1 MCITIDP
8 ARISLTADPVYT
20 RFRVLRF
27 NRSLQEYGSR
37 LTFSYYGSAF
47 IAGLTLVLGMLT
59 SGCATKQQQAF
70 KLSFLPSS
78 PAAVEPTFEAPP
90 QFATNLYASDTPD
103 LVQRALASASR
114 QAEVDSRVAK
124 AHEHLE
130 AGKHFYQID
139 DAEGARREFDAAMD
153 ILLSAPDTLPDRP
166 RLEGELDQIA
176 DTIYHYDLEGLGAGA
191 SAQAEVV
198 YDKSPLD
205 SILDMT
211 FPTDPNLRPKVKEEI
226 EATVSQLPLQE
237 NDAVLSYVHYFS
249 TDRGRKV
256 LTGGLRRSG
265 RYRPLVQRIL
275 DDEGVPQE
283 LIYLAQVESG
293 FLPRARSN
301 KQAVGMWQF
310 VQFRG
315 RQYGLMQGPGTD
327 DRLDPEK
334 ATRAAAKHLHDLYA
348 MFGDWYLAMAAYNC
362 GPGCVQRAVERT
374 GYADFWELRRLNA
387 LPKETANYVPAI
399 VALTIMAKNPKDY
412 DLENLDADRP
422 LEYETMDLDTPTSLG
437 LIADAAD
444 RPVSEI
450 QDLNPA
456 LLKSATPSGY
466 QLRVPKGT
474 LATVKMGLDLVPAN
488 HRAEWRIHRVVAGET
503 LAEIAHR
510 YATPLLALT
519 SANQHAAQGGPVTD
533 APEAGDMLVVPAVS
547 HAARVAPRST
557 LASVR
562 GQASHK
568 TVAARRTPVNTPARR
583 VHASTDHTASLAPKH
598 RATAN

>member
-1 MCITIDP
+1 MTP
-8 ARISLTADPVYT
+8 SH
-20 RFRVLRF
+20 RVPTGRAAFTVL
-27 NRSLQEYGSR
+27 LALLGS
-37 LTFSYYGSAF
+37 S
-47 IAGLTLVLGMLT
+47 
-59 SGCATKQQQAF
+59 CATRQPAF
-70 KLSFLPSS
+70 KLSFLPST
-78 PAAVEPTFEAPP
+78 PVAVEPTFEAPP
-90 QFATNLYASDTPD
+90 QFATNLYSSDTPD
-103 LVQRALASASR
+103 LVQRALASAHR
-114 QAEVDSRVAK
+114 QAEVDGRVAQ
-124 AHEHLE
+124 ARGHME
-130 AGKHFYQID
+130 AGKRFYQLGD
-139 DAEGARREFDAAMD
+139 VGGARREFDAALD
-153 ILLSAPDTLPDRP
+153 VLLSAPDSLPERP
-166 RLEGELDQIA
+166 RLESELDQIA
-176 DTIYHYDLEGLGAGA
+176 DTIYHYDLEGLGGA
-191 SAQAEVV
+191 ASQQEVV
-198 YDKSPLD
+198 YDKSPID

-256 LTGGLRRSG
+256 LLGGLRRSG

-315 RQYGLMQGPGTD
+315 REYGLMQGPGTD

-374 GYADFWELRRLNA
+374 GYADFWELCRLNA
-387 LPKETANYVPAI
+387 LPKETANYVPVI

-412 DLENLDADRP
+412 DLENLDTDRP
-422 LEYETMDLDTPTSLG
+422 MEYETVELETPTSLA

-456 LLKSATPSGY
+456 VLKSAAPAGY

-474 LATVKMGLDLVPAN
+474 LAPVRMALDLVPAA
-488 HRAEWRIHRVVAGET
+488 HRGDWRIHRVVPGET
-503 LAEIAHR
+503 LAEIARR
-510 YATPLLALT
+510 YSTPVSALT
-519 SANQHAAQGGPVTD
+519 SANQRSGLNAPAGD
-533 APEAGDMLVVPAVS
+533 APVAGDLLVVPS
-547 HAARVAPRST
+547 PSRLSRVASRSEVASSIGKQSRK
-557 LASVR
+557 ASVKA
-562 GQASHK
+562 GL
-568 TVAARRTPVNTPARR
+568 AARRTPVNTPARR
-583 VHASTDHTASLAPKH
+583 VHASAYRTASLAPKH
-598 RATAN
+598 HATAN

>member
-1 MCITIDP
+1 M
-8 ARISLTADPVYT
+8 RISMTLSHRASALIAG
-20 RFRVLRF
+20 F
-27 NRSLQEYGSR
+27 
-37 LTFSYYGSAF
+37 TFSLA
-47 IAGLTLVLGMLT
+47 LLT

-70 KLSFLPSS
+70 KLSFLPSTS
-78 PAAVEPTFEAPP
+78 APIEPSFEAPP
-90 QFATNLYASDTPD
+90 QFATNLYSTDSPD

-114 QAEVDSRVAK
+114 RAEVDSRVAK
-124 AHEHLE
+124 AREHLD
-130 AGKHFYQID
+130 AGKRFYQLDDID
-139 DAEGARREFDAAMD
+139 AARREFDAALD
-153 ILLSAPDTLPDRP
+153 VLLSAPDTLPDRP
-166 RLEGELDQIA
+166 RLESELDQIA
-176 DTIYHYDLEGLGAGA
+176 DTIYHYDLEGLGAAA
-191 SAQAEVV
+191 SEQPEVV
-198 YDKSPLD
+198 YDKSPID

-249 TDRGRKV
+249 TERGRKV
-256 LTGGLRRSG
+256 LMGGLRRSG

-315 RQYGLMQGPGTD
+315 RQYGLLQTPGTD

-374 GYADFWELRRLNA
+374 GYADFWELRRLNV
-387 LPKETANYVPAI
+387 LPKETANYVPVI

-412 DLENLDADRP
+412 DLENLDTDRP
-422 LEYETMDLDTPTSLG
+422 VEYETMDLDTPTSLA

-450 QDLNPA
+450 QELNPA
-456 LLKSATPSGY
+456 LLKSAAPQGY

-474 LATVKMGLDLVPAN
+474 LATVMSALDLVPAN
-488 HRAEWRIHRVVAGET
+488 HRADWRIHRVVPGET

-510 YATPLLALT
+510 YATPVSALT
-519 SANQHAAQGGPVTD
+519 SANQRAALGQLGSAAPV
-533 APEAGDMLVVPAVS
+533 AGDLLVVPAAS
-547 HAARVAPRST
+547 RLSRVAERS
-557 LASVR
+557 AVSSAR
-562 GQASHK
+562 GKLSRRAL
-568 TVAARRTPVNTPARR
+568 AARRTPVNTPARR
-583 VHASTDHTASLAPKH
+583 VHASTYHTASLASKH
-598 RATAN
+598 RTTAN

>member
-1 MCITIDP
+1 MI
-8 ARISLTADPVYT
+8 RILMTLSHHA
-20 RFRVLRF
+20 
-27 NRSLQEYGSR
+27 
-37 LTFSYYGSAF
+37 SAF
-47 IAGLTLVLGMLT
+47 IAAFTVSVALLGT
-59 SGCATKQQQAF
+59 GCATKQQQAF
-70 KLSFLPSS
+70 KLSFLPST
-78 PAAVEPTFEAPP
+78 PAPFEPSFEAPP
-90 QFATNLYASDTPD
+90 QVPNNLFASDSPD
-103 LVQRALASASR
+103 VVQRALASATR
-114 QAEVDSRVAK
+114 PAEVDSRVAK
-124 AHEHLE
+124 AREHLE
-130 AGKHFYQID
+130 AGKRYYQLD
-139 DAEGARREFDAAMD
+139 DLDAARREFDAALD
-153 ILLSAPDTLPDRP
+153 VLLSAPDTLPDRP
-166 RLEGELDQIA
+166 RLESELDQIS
-176 DTIYHYDLEGLGAGA
+176 DTIYRYDLEGLGAAA
-191 SAQAEVV
+191 SEQPEVV

-249 TDRGRKV
+249 TERGHKV
-256 LTGGLRRSG
+256 LVGGLRRSG

-315 RQYGLMQGPGTD
+315 REYGLLQGPGTD

-334 ATRAAAKHLHDLYA
+334 ATRAAARHLHDLYA

-374 GYADFWELRRLNA
+374 GYADFWDLKRLNA
-387 LPKETANYVPAI
+387 LPKETANYVPIILA
-399 VALTIMAKNPKDY
+399 VTIMAKNPKDY
-412 DLENLDADRP
+412 DLQNLEMDRP
-422 LEYETMDLDTPTSLG
+422 IEYETIDLDTATSLA

-456 LLKSATPSGY
+456 LLKPTAPAGY

-474 LATVKMGLDLVPAN
+474 LA
-488 HRAEWRIHRVVAGET
+488 
-503 LAEIAHR
+503 
-510 YATPLLALT
+510 
-519 SANQHAAQGGPVTD
+519 PV
-533 APEAGDMLVVPAVS
+533 
-547 HAARVAPRST
+547 
-557 LASVR
+557 
-562 GQASHK
+562 
-568 TVAARRTPVNTPARR
+568 
-583 VHASTDHTASLAPKH
+583 
-598 RATAN
+598 

>member
-1 MCITIDP
+1 MTLSHRAP
-8 ARISLTADPVYT
+8 
-20 RFRVLRF
+20 
-27 NRSLQEYGSR
+27 
-37 LTFSYYGSAF
+37 AF
-47 IAGLTLVLGMLT
+47 IAALMCSLALLT
-59 SGCATKQQQAF
+59 SGCASRQQQAF
-70 KLSFLPSS
+70 KLSFLPST
-78 PAAVEPTFEAPP
+78 PVPIQPTFEAPP
-90 QFATNLYASDTPD
+90 EFAPNLYSNDSPD
-103 LVQRALASASR
+103 LVQRALAAASR
-114 QAEVDSRVAK
+114 QVQVDSRVSR

-130 AGKHFYQID
+130 AGRRFYQLGD
-139 DAEGARREFDAAMD
+139 VAGARREFDAALD
-153 ILLSAPDTLPDRP
+153 VLLSAPDSLPDRP
-166 RLEGELDQIA
+166 RLESELDQIA
-176 DTIYHYDLEGLGAGA
+176 DTIYHYDLEGLGAAA
-191 SAQAEVV
+191 SNQAEVV
-198 YDKSPLD
+198 YDKSPID

-249 TDRGRKV
+249 TERGRKV
-256 LTGGLRRSG
+256 LIGGLRRSG
-265 RYRPLVQRIL
+265 RFRPLIQRIL

-315 RQYGLMQGPGTD
+315 REYGLLQTPGTD

-374 GYADFWELRRLNA
+374 GYADFWELQRLHA
-387 LPKETANYVPAI
+387 LPKETANYVPVI

-412 DLENLDADRP
+412 DIENLETDRP
-422 LEYETMDLDTPTSLG
+422 VEYETMALDSPTSLA

-444 RPVSEI
+444 RPVSEV
-450 QDLNPA
+450 QELNPA
-456 LLKSATPSGY
+456 LLKSAAPAGY

-474 LATVKMGLDLVPAN
+474 LGTVRMALDLVPAN
-488 HRAEWRIHRVVAGET
+488 HRADWRIHRVVPGET

-510 YATPLLALT
+510 YATPLVALT
-519 SANQHAAQGGPVTD
+519 SANQRAALNAPQDD
-533 APEAGDMLVVPAVS
+533 APVAGDLLVVPAASSRLTPASTSHGKTTRTAVS
-547 HAARVAPRST
+547 
-557 LASVR
+557 
-562 GQASHK
+562 
-568 TVAARRTPVNTPARR
+568 ARRTPANTPARR
-583 VHASTDHTASLAPKH
+583 VHASAYHTASVASKH
-598 RATAN
+598 HAAVN

>member
-1 MCITIDP
+1 
-8 ARISLTADPVYT
+8 
-20 RFRVLRF
+20 
-27 NRSLQEYGSR
+27 
-37 LTFSYYGSAF
+37 
-47 IAGLTLVLGMLT
+47 
-59 SGCATKQQQAF
+59 
-70 KLSFLPSS
+70 
-78 PAAVEPTFEAPP
+78 
-90 QFATNLYASDTPD
+90 
-103 LVQRALASASR
+103 
-114 QAEVDSRVAK
+114 
-124 AHEHLE
+124 
-130 AGKHFYQID
+130 
-139 DAEGARREFDAAMD
+139 
-153 ILLSAPDTLPDRP
+153 
-166 RLEGELDQIA
+166 
-176 DTIYHYDLEGLGAGA
+176 
-191 SAQAEVV
+191 
-198 YDKSPLD
+198 
-205 SILDMT
+205 MT
-211 FPTDPNLRPKVKEEI
+211 CPTDPNLRPMVKEEI

-249 TDRGRKV
+249 TERGRKV
-256 LTGGLRRSG
+256 LIGGLRRSG

-387 LPKETANYVPAI
+387 LPKETANYVPVI

-412 DLENLDADRP
+412 DLENLDTDRP
-422 LEYETMDLDTPTSLG
+422 VEYESMDLDTATSLA

-444 RPVSEI
+444 RPMSEI

-456 LLKSATPSGY
+456 LLKSAAPAGY

-474 LATVKMGLDLVPAN
+474 LATVRMALDLVPAN
-488 HRAEWRIHRVVAGET
+488 HRADWRIHRVVPGET
-503 LAEIAHR
+503 LAEIAHL
-510 YATPLLALT
+510 YSSPVSALT
-519 SANQHAAQGGPVTD
+519 SANQRAGLD
-533 APEAGDMLVVPAVS
+533 APADAPVAGDLLVVPSV
-547 HAARVAPRST
+547 ARVARAAARSEVAGSSRGK
-557 LASVR
+557 LSRKAS
-562 GQASHK
+562 AKSAL
-568 TVAARRTPVNTPARR
+568 AARRTPVNTPARR
-583 VHASTDHTASLAPKH
+583 AHATSYHTASLASKH
-598 RATAN
+598 RASAN

>member
-1 MCITIDP
+1 
-8 ARISLTADPVYT
+8 V
-20 RFRVLRF
+20 
-27 NRSLQEYGSR
+27 
-37 LTFSYYGSAF
+37 
-47 IAGLTLVLGMLT
+47 AGIIILLALLT
-59 SGCATKQQQAF
+59 SSCATKQPAF
-70 KLSFLPSS
+70 KLSFLPST
-78 PAAVEPTFEAPP
+78 PAPVEPTFEAPP
-90 QFATNLYASDTPD
+90 QVKTNFYSSESPD
-103 LVQRALASASR
+103 LVQRALAA
-114 QAEVDSRVAK
+114 AAHPPEADGRVAQ
-124 AHEHLE
+124 AQAHLE
-130 AGKHFYQID
+130 AGKQFYQLGD
-139 DAEGARREFDAAMD
+139 MANARREFDAALD
-153 ILLSAPDTLPDRP
+153 VLLTAPDSLPDRS
-166 RLEGELDQIA
+166 RLESELDQIS
-176 DTIYHYDLEGLGAGA
+176 DTIYHYDLEGLGGA
-191 SAQAEVV
+191 ASQDEVV
-198 YDKSPLD
+198 YDKSPID
-205 SILDMT
+205 SILNMT

-249 TDRGRKV
+249 TDRGRKI
-256 LTGGLRRSG
+256 LIGGLRRSG

-315 RQYGLMQGPGTD
+315 REYGLMQTPSTD

-374 GYADFWELRRLNA
+374 GYADFWDLRRLNA
-387 LPKETANYVPAI
+387 LPKETENYVPVILA
-399 VALTIMAKNPKDY
+399 VTIMAKNPKDY
-412 DLENLDADRP
+412 DLDNLDADQP
-422 LEYETMDLDTPTSLG
+422 VEYDTIDLDTPTSLA

-456 LLKSATPSGY
+456 LLRSSAPAGY

-474 LATVKMGLDLVPAN
+474 LAPVMAALNLVPAN
-488 HRAEWRIHRVVAGET
+488 HRADWRIHRVVSGET

-510 YATPLLALT
+510 FATPVSALT
-519 SANQHAAQGGPVTD
+519 SANQRAALDGAGANAPV
-533 APEAGDMLVVPAVS
+533 AGDLLVVPVASHVS
-547 HAARVAPRST
+547 HVTERR
-557 LASVR
+557 ASSR
-562 GQASHK
+562 GKISRKA
-568 TVAARRTPVNTPARR
+568 VAARRVPANRPARHVR
-583 VHASTDHTASLAPKH
+583 TGPYRTASL
-598 RATAN
+598 TAKRRVAAN

>member
-1 MCITIDP
+1 MTLSP
-8 ARISLTADPVYT
+8 RA
-20 RFRVLRF
+20 
-27 NRSLQEYGSR
+27 
-37 LTFSYYGSAF
+37 SAL
-47 IAGLTLVLGMLT
+47 IAGLTCLLAMLT
-59 SGCATKQQQAF
+59 TSCATKQQQSF
-70 KLSFLPSS
+70 KLSFLPST
-78 PAAVEPTFEAPP
+78 PAPIEPSFEAPP
-90 QFATNLYASDTPD
+90 HFATNFYTSDSPD

-114 QAEVDSRVAK
+114 QGEVDTRVAK
-124 AHEHLE
+124 AREHLE
-130 AGKHFYQID
+130 AGKRFYQLD
-139 DAEGARREFDAAMD
+139 DLDAARREFDAALD
-153 ILLSAPDTLPDRP
+153 VLLSAPDTLPDRP
-166 RLEGELDQIA
+166 RLESELDQIS
-176 DTIYHYDLEGLGAGA
+176 DTIYRYDLEGLGAAA
-191 SAQAEVV
+191 SEQPEVV

-249 TDRGRKV
+249 TERGRKV
-256 LTGGLRRSG
+256 LLGGLRRSG

-315 RQYGLMQGPGTD
+315 RQYGLLQAPGTD

-374 GYADFWELRRLNA
+374 GFADFWELRRLNV
-387 LPKETANYVPAI
+387 LPKETTNYVPLI

-422 LEYETMDLDTPTSLG
+422 VEYETIDLDTPTSLA
-437 LIADAAD
+437 LVADASD

-456 LLKSATPSGY
+456 LLKSVAPSGY
-466 QLRVPKGT
+466 QMRVPKGT
-474 LATVKMGLDLVPAN
+474 LATVMSALEMVPAN
-488 HRAEWRIHRVVAGET
+488 HRADWRIHRVVPGET

-510 YATPLLALT
+510 YATPVSALT
-519 SANQHAAQGGPVTD
+519 SANQRPALQSPLAD
-533 APEAGDMLVVPAVS
+533 APVAGDLLVVPAAAHLSHVPARSAVS
-547 HAARVAPRST
+547 KSRGNLPRKA
-557 LASVR
+557 L
-562 GQASHK
+562 
-568 TVAARRTPVNTPARR
+568 AARRTPLNTPARK
-583 VHASTDHTASLAPKH
+583 VHASAYHTASVASKH
-598 RATAN
+598 HAAVN

>member
-1 MCITIDP
+1 
-8 ARISLTADPVYT
+8 
-20 RFRVLRF
+20 
-27 NRSLQEYGSR
+27 
-37 LTFSYYGSAF
+37 
-47 IAGLTLVLGMLT
+47 MLALLA
-59 SGCATKQQQAF
+59 SSCATKQPAF
-70 KLSFLPSS
+70 KLSFLPST
-78 PAAVEPTFEAPP
+78 PVPIEPSFEAPP
-90 QFATNLYASDTPD
+90 QVPANLYASESPD
-103 LVQRALASASR
+103 LVQRALASASHL
-114 QAEVDSRVAK
+114 AEVDNRVAK
-124 AHEHLE
+124 AREHLE
-130 AGKHFYQID
+130 AGKRFYQLSD
-139 DAEGARREFDAAMD
+139 VAGARREFDAALD
-153 ILLSAPDTLPDRP
+153 VLLSAPDSLPDRP

-176 DTIYHYDLEGLGAGA
+176 DTIYHYDLEGLGAAA
-191 SAQAEVV
+191 SDQPEVV

-249 TDRGRKV
+249 TERGHKV
-256 LTGGLRRSG
+256 LMGGLRRSG

-315 RQYGLMQGPGTD
+315 RQYGLMQTPGTD

-334 ATRAAAKHLHDLYA
+334 ATRAAARHLHDLYA

-374 GYADFWELRRLNA
+374 GYADFWELRRLNV
-387 LPKETANYVPAI
+387 LPKETANYVPVI

-412 DLENLDADRP
+412 DLENLEVDRP
-422 LEYETMDLDTPTSLG
+422 VEYETVQLDTPTSLA

-456 LLKSATPSGY
+456 LLKSAAPAGY

-474 LATVKMGLDLVPAN
+474 LPTVMMALDLVPAS
-488 HRAEWRIHRVVAGET
+488 HRADWRIHRMVPGET

-510 YATPLLALT
+510 YGTPLPALT
-519 SANQHAAQGGPVTD
+519 SANERVALNAAGAD
-533 APEAGDMLVVPAVS
+533 APVAGDLLVVPSAVRISRVSARAVASSS
-547 HAARVAPRST
+547 HAKLTRRASAKSSQAARQT
-557 LASVR
+557 LA
-562 GQASHK
+562 
-568 TVAARRTPVNTPARR
+568 NTPARR
-583 VHASTDHTASLAPKH
+583 VHASAYRTASLASKH
-598 RATAN
+598 HAAAN

>member
-1 MCITIDP
+1 MP
-8 ARISLTADPVYT
+8 A
-20 RFRVLRF
+20 
-27 NRSLQEYGSR
+27 
-37 LTFSYYGSAF
+37 
-47 IAGLTLVLGMLT
+47 
-59 SGCATKQQQAF
+59 
-70 KLSFLPSS
+70 
-78 PAAVEPTFEAPP
+78 
-90 QFATNLYASDTPD
+90 
-103 LVQRALASASR
+103 
-114 QAEVDSRVAK
+114 
-124 AHEHLE
+124 
-130 AGKHFYQID
+130 
-139 DAEGARREFDAAMD
+139 ARREFDAALD
-153 ILLSAPDTLPDRP
+153 VLLSAPDTLPDRP
-166 RLEGELDQIA
+166 RLESELDQIA
-176 DTIYHYDLEGLGAGA
+176 DTIYHYDLEGLGAARA
-191 SAQAEVV
+191 SQPEVV
-198 YDKSPLD
+198 YDKSPID

-256 LTGGLRRSG
+256 LIGGLRRSG

-315 RQYGLMQGPGTD
+315 RQYGLMQTPGTD

-374 GYADFWELRRLNA
+374 GYADFWELRRLNV
-387 LPKETANYVPAI
+387 LPKETANYVPVI

-412 DLENLDADRP
+412 DLENLDTDRP
-422 LEYETMDLDTPTSLG
+422 VEYETMDLETPTSLA

-456 LLKSATPSGY
+456 LLKSAAPAGY

-474 LATVKMGLDLVPAN
+474 LATVRMALDLVPVQSSGGLAN
-488 HRAEWRIHRVVAGET
+488 
-503 LAEIAHR
+503 
-510 YATPLLALT
+510 P
-519 SANQHAAQGGPVTD
+519 SGG
-533 APEAGDMLVVPAVS
+533 
-547 HAARVAPRST
+547 
-557 LASVR
+557 
-562 GQASHK
+562 
-568 TVAARRTPVNTPARR
+568 ARRDAGRDRAPLFHPGGRVNVR
-583 VHASTDHTASLAPKH
+583 
-598 RATAN
+598 

>member
-1 MCITIDP
+1 M
-8 ARISLTADPVYT
+8 
-20 RFRVLRF
+20 
-27 NRSLQEYGSR
+27 
-37 LTFSYYGSAF
+37 TFSYYGSAF
-47 IAGLTLVLGMLT
+47 IAGLTLMLGMLT

-90 QFATNLYASDTPD
+90 QFATNLYASDSPD

-547 HAARVAPRST
+547 HVARVAPRST

-583 VHASTDHTASLAPKH
+583 VHPSTDHTASLASKH

>member
-1 MCITIDP
+1 MIPSHRSLACIT
-8 ARISLTADPVYT
+8 
-20 RFRVLRF
+20 
-27 NRSLQEYGSR
+27 
-37 LTFSYYGSAF
+37 
-47 IAGLTLVLGMLT
+47 GLTIAIALL
-59 SGCATKQQQAF
+59 SSSCATRQPAF
-70 KLSFLPSS
+70 KLSFLPST
-78 PAAVEPTFEAPP
+78 PIPVEPSFEAPP
-90 QFATNLYASDTPD
+90 QFSTNLYSSDTPD
-103 LVQRALASASR
+103 VVQRALASAHR
-114 QAEVDSRVAK
+114 QAEVDSRVAQ
-124 AHEHLE
+124 ARTHLE
-130 AGKHFYQID
+130 AGKRFYQLGQG
-139 DAEGARREFDAAMD
+139 AEARQEFDAALD
-153 ILLSAPDTLPDRP
+153 VLLSAPDSLPDRL
-166 RLEGELDQIA
+166 RLESELDQIA
-176 DTIYHYDLEGLGAGA
+176 DTIYHYDLEGLGGA
-191 SAQAEVV
+191 ASQGGVV

-249 TDRGRKV
+249 TERGRQV
-256 LTGGLRRSG
+256 LMGGLRRSG

-293 FLPRARSN
+293 FLPRAKSN

-315 RQYGLMQGPGTD
+315 RQYGLMQTPGTD

-387 LPKETANYVPAI
+387 LPKETANYVPVI

-412 DLENLDADRP
+412 DLENLETDRP
-422 LEYETMDLDTPTSLG
+422 VEYDTVGLDTPTSLA

-444 RPVSEI
+444 HPVSEI

-456 LLKSATPSGY
+456 VLKAAAPAGY

-474 LATVKMGLDLVPAN
+474 LATVSMALDLVPAS
-488 HRAEWRIHRVVAGET
+488 HRADWRIHRVVPGET

-510 YATPLLALT
+510 YSTPVSALT
-519 SANQHAAQGGPVTD
+519 SANQRSGLNAPAAD
-533 APEAGDMLVVPAVS
+533 APVAGDLLVVPA
-547 HAARVAPRST
+547 AARLSRTTAAA
-557 LASVR
+557 ASVR
-562 GQASHK
+562 GGKVSRKASSQK
-568 TVAARRTPVNTPARR
+568 SVVAARRTPVNTPARR
-583 VHASTDHTASLAPKH
+583 VHASGYRTASLALKH
-598 RATAN
+598 HAAAN

>member
-1 MCITIDP
+1 MTLRHRASALIAGFTFLL
-8 ARISLTADPVYT
+8 ALLTA
-20 RFRVLRF
+20 
-27 NRSLQEYGSR
+27 S
-37 LTFSYYGSAF
+37 
-47 IAGLTLVLGMLT
+47 
-59 SGCATKQQQAF
+59 CATKQQAF
-70 KLSFLPSS
+70 RLSFLPST
-78 PAAVEPTFEAPP
+78 PAPIEPSFEAPP
-90 QFATNLYASDTPD
+90 QFATNFYASDSPD

-114 QAEVDSRVAK
+114 QSEVDSRVAK
-124 AHEHLE
+124 AREHLE
-130 AGKHFYQID
+130 AGKRFYQLD
-139 DAEGARREFDAAMD
+139 DAEGARREFDAALD
-153 ILLSAPDTLPDRP
+153 VLLSAPDTLPDRP
-166 RLEGELDQIA
+166 RLEGELDQIS
-176 DTIYHYDLEGLGAGA
+176 DTIYHYDLEGLGTAA
-191 SAQAEVV
+191 SEQPEVV
-198 YDKSPLD
+198 YDKSPID

-249 TDRGRKV
+249 TERGRKV
-256 LTGGLRRSG
+256 LLAGLRRSG

-315 RQYGLMQGPGTD
+315 RQYGLLQTPGTD

-374 GYADFWELRRLNA
+374 GFADFWELRRLNV
-387 LPKETANYVPAI
+387 LPRETANYVPVI
-399 VALTIMAKNPKDY
+399 LALTIMAKNPKDY
-412 DLENLDADRP
+412 DLENLETDRP
-422 LEYETMDLDTPTSLG
+422 MEYETIDLDTPTNLA
-437 LIADAAD
+437 LIADSLD

-450 QDLNPA
+450 QELNPA
-456 LLKSATPSGY
+456 LLKSVAPTGY

-474 LATVKMGLDLVPAN
+474 LAAVMSALEMVPAN
-488 HRAEWRIHRVVAGET
+488 HRADWRIHRVAPGET

-510 YATPLLALT
+510 YATPVSALT
-519 SANQHAAQGGPVTD
+519 SANQRAALQSPFAD
-533 APEAGDMLVVPAVS
+533 APVAGDLLVIPAAAHLSRVPARSAVS
-547 HAARVAPRST
+547 RSRGKLSRKT
-557 LASVR
+557 LAV
-562 GQASHK
+562 
-568 TVAARRTPVNTPARR
+568 RRTPLNGPARK
-583 VHASTDHTASLAPKH
+583 VHTSAYHTASLASKH
-598 RATAN
+598 HATVN

>member
-1 MCITIDP
+1 MTPSHRSPAYLAGITIVM
-8 ARISLTADPVYT
+8 AL
-20 RFRVLRF
+20 
-27 NRSLQEYGSR
+27 
-37 LTFSYYGSAF
+37 
-47 IAGLTLVLGMLT
+47 LT
-59 SGCATKQQQAF
+59 SSCATKQPAF
-70 KLSFLPSS
+70 KLSFLPST
-78 PAAVEPTFEAPP
+78 PIPLEPSFEAPP
-90 QFATNLYASDTPD
+90 QFTTNLYAADSPD
-103 LVQRALASASR
+103 LVQRALASAHR
-114 QAEVDSRVAK
+114 QAEVDNRVAQ
-124 AHEHLE
+124 ARGHLE
-130 AGKHFYQID
+130 AGKRFYQLGN
-139 DAEGARREFDAAMD
+139 AEEARREFDAALD
-153 ILLSAPDTLPDRP
+153 VLLSAPDGLPDRP
-166 RLEGELDQIA
+166 RLENELDQIT
-176 DTIYHYDLEGLGAGA
+176 DTIYHYDLEGLGGA
-191 SAQAEVV
+191 ASQQEVV

-249 TDRGRKV
+249 TERGRKV
-256 LTGGLRRSG
+256 LIGGLRRSG

-315 RQYGLMQGPGTD
+315 RQYGLMQTPGTD

-374 GYADFWELRRLNA
+374 GYADFWELRRLNV
-387 LPKETANYVPAI
+387 LPKETANYVPVI

-412 DLENLDADRP
+412 DLENLETDRP
-422 LEYETMDLDTPTSLG
+422 MEYETIDLDTPTSLA

-444 RPVSEI
+444 RPISEI

-456 LLKSATPSGY
+456 LLKSAAPAGY
-466 QLRVPKGT
+466 QLRIPKGT
-474 LATVKMGLDLVPAN
+474 LATVRMALDLVPAN
-488 HRAEWRIHRVVAGET
+488 HRADWRIHRVVPGET

-510 YATPLLALT
+510 YSTPVAALT
-519 SANQHAAQGGPVTD
+519 SANQREGQNAPLADGPV
-533 APEAGDMLVVPAVS
+533 AGDLLVVPTASRVS
-547 HAARVAPRST
+547 HAPSTVAAAHGKLSRKAAT
-557 LASVR
+557 RAAL
-562 GQASHK
+562 
-568 TVAARRTPVNTPARR
+568 AARRTPVNTPARR
-583 VHASTDHTASLAPKH
+583 SRAGAFRTASVAAKH
-598 RATAN
+598 HSAAN